1 MEGDLQVAAGA
12 TSVHPAEA
20 TGTGGGTRADPAPC
34 PDPFG
39 ALAHYSKVC
48 DRLSTMAR
56 IGVWECDLA
65 TDHLTWTD
73 GVYDLFDLPRG
84 APLDR
89 PEIVRLYD
97 EQSRV
102 GMEEARARAIR
113 DGTGFELD
121 VLIHTARGNARWIR
135 LTADVEQEGGRS
147 VRLFGTKQD
156 VTNEK
161 AAQARIDRL
170 QTELIH
176 LSRQNAMGVMAGTL
190 AHELNQ
196 PLTAIA
202 NYAAAARRL
211 VEAAT
216 TAPAASAALT
226 GIESSALRAGG
237 IIRRMRD
244 IALHG
249 QRQKDRLDLDRLLR
263 AAAAYATAGI
273 EDVAFQFDLQASGVV
288 LADGIEIEQVLINL
302 VKNACEAMEHMA
314 CRSITMSTSDG
325 DGVVVISVAD
335 AGPGLPD
342 EIDLFAATPSS
353 KRNGMGI
360 GLSICRTMIEANGG
374 RIWTERPARGARF
387 AFTLPTVEPNTA

>member
-1 MEGDLQVAAGA
+1 MN
-12 TSVHPAEA
+12 PAEA
-20 TGTGGGTRADPAPC
+20 SGTVAGARSDPAPC
-34 PDPFG
+34 PDPAA
-39 ALAHYSKVC
+39 ALAQYSKVC

-65 TDHLTWTD
+65 TDHLSWTD
-73 GVYDLFDLPRG
+73 GVYDLFELPRG

-89 PEIVRLYD
+89 AAIVRLYD
-97 EQSRV
+97 EQSRSE
-102 GMEEARARAIR
+102 MEEARARAIR
-113 DGTGFELD
+113 DGTGFDLD
-121 VLIHTARGNARWIR
+121 VLIHTALGNERWIR

-156 VTNEK
+156 VTDEK

-196 PLTAIA
+196 PLTAIT

-211 VEAAT
+211 VEAAPA
-216 TAPAASAALT
+216 APAAAAVLS
-226 GIESSALRAGG
+226 GIETNALRAGG

-249 QRQKDRLDLDRLLR
+249 QRQKDRLDLERLLR
-263 AAAAYATAGI
+263 AAAAYASNGF
-273 EDVAFQFDLQASGVV
+273 EDVAFEFDLQASGVV
-288 LADGIEIEQVLINL
+288 LADAIEIEQVLINL
-302 VKNACEAMEHMA
+302 VKNACEVMEHMA
-314 CRSITMSTSDG
+314 SRSITMSTSDG
-325 DGVVVISVAD
+325 DGVVIISVAD

-342 EIDLFAATPSS
+342 ELDLFAAAPSA

-374 RIWTERPARGARF
+374 RMWIERPARGARF
-387 AFTLPTVEPNTA
+387 AFTLPTLERNAA

>member
-1 MEGDLQVAAGA
+1 MEGDLPVVAGA

-20 TGTGGGTRADPAPC
+20 TGTGAGARSDAGPC
-34 PDPFG
+34 PDPVA
-39 ALAHYSKVC
+39 ALAQYRKVC

-65 TDHLTWTD
+65 TEHLTWTD

-89 PEIVRLYD
+89 SAIVRLYD

-102 GMEEARARAIR
+102 EMEEARARAVR
-113 DGTGFELD
+113 DGTGFDLD
-121 VLIHTARGNARWIR
+121 VLVHTALGNARWIR

-156 VTNEK
+156 VTNER

-196 PLTAIA
+196 PLTAIT

-211 VEAAT
+211 IEAAPA
-216 TAPAASAALT
+216 APAASAVLSE
-226 GIESSALRAGG
+226 IEANALRAGG

-249 QRQKDRLDLDRLLR
+249 QRRKDRLDLDRLLR
-263 AAAAYATAGI
+263 AAAAYASTGF
-273 EDVAFQFDLQASGVV
+273 EDVAFEFDLQASGVV

-302 VKNACEAMEHMA
+302 VRNACEAMEHMA
-314 CRSITMSTSDG
+314 RRSITMSTSDG

-335 AGPGLPD
+335 SGPGLPD
-342 EIDLFAATPSS
+342 ELDLFAATPSP

-374 RIWTERPARGARF
+374 RIWMERPARGARV
-387 AFTLPTVEPNTA
+387 AFTLPTDKPNTA